1 MSEFNGQAEVEQP
14 KVLPVK
20 KESGKKDLIIGLLF
34 TIAIAGLAVLVF
46 RKKETPKKVRVIKKT
61 KTITKTINKKGEIEN
76 EQEDET
82 NDDDNGTNDT
92 DDNDNNGNDE

>member
-1 MSEFNGQAEVEQP
+1 MEFNGQAEVEQP
-14 KVLPVK
+14 QVIPVK
-20 KESGKKDLIIGLLF
+20 KDSGKKDLIIGLLF

-46 RKKETPKKVRVIKKT
+46 RKKETPKKLRVIKKT

-82 NDDDNGTNDT
+82 NDDDNGNDT
-92 DDNDNNGNDE
+92 DDTDNGNDE